1 MTIGIKCCGEYRDTT
16 FCPLCGTKLGESSLA
31 EIASYCRRHERAAMK
46 HTGKL
51 REWCDKHGHEWKF
64 RGVQST
70 SKRAAKWGR
79 WAAAV
84 EAAMARA
91 NGSTKGDQQD
101 GEGTPPV

>member
-1 MTIGIKCCGEYRDTT
+1 MADGVKCCGEYRDTT

-31 EIASYCRRHERAAMK
+31 EIASYCRRHERATLKYAEQK
-46 HTGKL
+46 
-51 REWCDKHGHEWKF
+51 REWCKDNDRIYGT
-64 RGVQST
+64 GVEIS